1 MAEETL
7 DIAVVGAG
15 AAGLMAALFARRVAG
30 TARVVALDGARKIG
44 AKILISGGGRC
55 NVTHFEVT
63 AGDFNGSSRNQIAKV
78 LRTFSIPETVAF
90 FEELGVSL
98 KREETGKLFPVDD
111 RARSV
116 LDALMRSSGQ
126 AGVEIRAGC
135 RVESIE
141 KESGT
146 FLIYTS
152 AGPIRSRLLV
162 LASGGKSVPE
172 TGSDGHGYSI
182 VRQLGHSIVPPIPA
196 LVPLLLPQGHP
207 LTRLSGVSTRSVL
220 SLRSVN
226 GKVLTRHEGSL
237 LFTHFG
243 LSGPVALDMSRHW
256 IAASRGGK
264 PVTLTANFDAGRE
277 FDEIDQKMVRDS
289 RIRPRMSLGSWTGGL
304 INERLASLVLEQAGV
319 NAETMLGQT
328 TKESRRAVV
337 RALTGFPLPVSGDRG
352 FRYAEAT
359 AGGVPLSELHLATM
373 ESRIYPGLYL
383 AGEILD
389 VDGRIGGFNFQWAWA
404 SGRLAGMSAGARLT
418 ADSLCTMSS
427 ITILK
432 GPA

>member
-15 AAGLMAALFARRVAG
+15 AAGLMAALFARRLAGQASVA
-30 TARVVALDGARKIG
+30 ALDGARKIG

-78 LRTFSIPETVAF
+78 LRTFSIPDTIAF

-116 LDALMRSSGQ
+116 LDALTRSTEQS
-126 AGVEIRAGC
+126 GVEIRAGR

-141 KESGT
+141 KENGA
-146 FLIYTS
+146 FLVHTS
-152 AGPIRSRLLV
+152 AGPVRSRLVV
-162 LASGGKSVPE
+162 LASGGQSVPE
-172 TGSDGHGYSI
+172 TGSDGHGYSMA
-182 VRQLGHSIVPPIPA
+182 RRLGHSIVPPIPA
-196 LVPLLLPQGHP
+196 LVPLLLPEGHP

-220 SLRSVN
+220 SLRSVT

-256 IAASRGGK
+256 IAATRAGQ
-264 PVTLTANFDAGRE
+264 PVTLTASFLAGGE
-277 FDEIDQKMVRDS
+277 IDEIERKMVRDS
-289 RIRPRMSLGSWTGGL
+289 RTRPRMSLGSWTGAL
-304 INERLASLVLEQAGV
+304 ITERLAAVVLSQACV
-319 NAETMLGQT
+319 TAETALGQT
-328 TKESRRAVV
+328 TRENRRAIARV
-337 RALTGFPLPVSGDRG
+337 LTEFPLPISGDRG

-359 AGGVPLSELHLATM
+359 AGGVPLSEVHLAAM
-373 ESRIYPGLYL
+373 ESRICPGLYL

-404 SGRLAGMSAGARLT
+404 SGRLAGMSAGVRVRKY
-418 ADSLCTMSS
+418 C
-427 ITILK
+427 
-432 GPA
+432 